1 MKAFH
6 QSITHKSQHVPNVV
20 VECTKCGAIVF
31 LVVLAVTTEMLA
43 DDYWYRAAHN
53 QGNMEL
59 TVEPGAW
66 GHLAWSGTVCIPQY
80 DPITG
85 DSVYGCAYPRD
96 SHNMYVE
103 ADLVLGAVLGTDSIA
118 TWFFDI
124 GARDYPSLWR
134 ISSTDK
140 SSTHYSSN
148 AHSDLDLETRF
159 VDTTQVRIQWADW
172 KVQDPVPLMIVGTQ
186 RSMAWSGSLIDDFV
200 LFDCVITNVG
210 SKPLREAFVGFWC
223 SNYFTGAVGTDHLTG
238 LLKYGP
244 GSDACGNADLLNVG
258 YYIDG
263 DGDPVDGRFT
273 SQSRRGA
280 VGVMLLGSSAVSAT
294 IGYNWLVWD
303 AAGTDDWGPRRQPTL
318 EEPWRSF
325 NPYYAWPGSYE
336 NLYYLLSHPHIAYDQ
351 VFATVE
357 HFGWQLPGNLSEMA
371 ASGWPSKMLYYFG
384 PFEVGV
390 HEKINFTIAV
400 VGGDNVH
407 NDPTFELDPTNPQA
421 YYDQLDFSELATNA
435 RWAQWVYDNPGV
447 DTDSD
452 GYFGEYRVCEG
463 ETTWYKGDGVP
474 DFRGNTPPPIPFT
487 RYETDAGKIIVRWN
501 GYLSETTKDIFSGLI
516 DFEGYRV
523 YCGLDDRKASLSLL
537 SSYDKQ
543 DWLRLKY
550 NEFGSGSSKWVN
562 DDPPFSLDS
571 LRSLHH
577 DLNFNPDDYRRERP
591 LFEGD
596 SVFYFSAVD
605 ANVYDLSS
613 ATGIHKAYP
622 DVVNPGT
629 DSSLW
634 TEDDIT
640 TEHDGR
646 RLPKYYEYEYVLDNL
661 LPTVPYFVAVTVFD
675 FGYAGGRGSA
685 PPDETNPLNNVTE
698 VYAQTPSEEVEEQNL
713 DAYVYPNPY
722 RVDAHYEDNG
732 YENRKG
738 VIIPDRARLLH
749 FANLP
754 RVCKITI
761 LSLDGDLIGKID
773 HNYPEGGPESMHD
786 WWNLVSRSGLA
797 VESGLYYWVVES
809 ATRTQIGKL
818 VILK

>member
-1 MKAFH
+1 MSPTAL
-6 QSITHKSQHVPNVV
+6 SMV
-20 VECTKCGAIVF
+20 
-31 LVVLAVTTEMLA
+31 
-43 DDYWYRAAHN
+43 AAE
-53 QGNMEL
+53 GFS
-59 TVEPGAW
+59 P
-66 GHLAWSGTVCIPQY
+66 Y
-80 DPITG
+80 
-85 DSVYGCAYPRD
+85 VY
-96 SHNMYVE
+96 
-103 ADLVLGAVLGTDSIA
+103 
-118 TWFFDI
+118 
-124 GARDYPSLWR
+124 
-134 ISSTDK
+134 
-140 SSTHYSSN
+140 YS
-148 AHSDLDLETRF
+148 
-159 VDTTQVRIQWADW
+159 
-172 KVQDPVPLMIVGTQ
+172 
-186 RSMAWSGSLIDDFV
+186 
-200 LFDCVITNVG
+200 
-210 SKPLREAFVGFWC
+210 
-223 SNYFTGAVGTDHLTG
+223 
-238 LLKYGP
+238 
-244 GSDACGNADLLNVG
+244 
-258 YYIDG
+258 
-263 DGDPVDGRFT
+263 
-273 SQSRRGA
+273 
-280 VGVMLLGSSAVSAT
+280 
-294 IGYNWLVWD
+294 
-303 AAGTDDWGPRRQPTL
+303 
-318 EEPWRSF
+318 
-325 NPYYAWPGSYE
+325 
-336 NLYYLLSHPHIAYDQ
+336 
-351 VFATVE
+351 
-357 HFGWQLPGNLSEMA
+357 
-371 ASGWPSKMLYYFG
+371 FG
-384 PFEVGV
+384 PFDIPVNE
-390 HEKINFTIAV
+390 HISFTIAV

-407 NDPTFELDPTNPQA
+407 NDPTFELDPTNPQP

-452 GYFGEYRVCEG
+452 GYFGEYRVCDG

-487 RYETDAGKIIVRWN
+487 RYETDAGKIVVRWN
-501 GYLSETTKDIFSGLI
+501 GYLSETTKDIFSGLF

-550 NEFGSGSSKWVN
+550 NELGGGSNKWVN
-562 DDPPFSLDS
+562 DDPPFNLDS

-577 DLNFNPDDYRRERP
+577 DPDFNPDDHPREHP

-596 SVFYFSAVD
+596 SVFYFEAVD
-605 ANVYDLSS
+605 ANVYDLTS

-622 DVVNPGT
+622 DAINPGT
-629 DSSLW
+629 DSTLW
-634 TEDDIT
+634 TDADIT

-646 RLPKYYEYEYVLDNL
+646 RLPKYYEYEYVIDGL

-761 LSLDGDLIGKID
+761 LSLDGDLIGTID